1 MNTIIINSGT
11 EENNKILHLIRQ
23 AIISFELSA
32 NKLII
37 FMDSGI
43 LVEFETDGE
52 YVGINPQLAAISEKI
67 KNFLASTSSVLNVE
81 TNVSYKITK
90 FGNEET
96 KPQSNTKRKSK

>member
-1 MNTIIINSGT
+1 
-11 EENNKILHLIRQ
+11 
-23 AIISFELSA
+23 
-32 NKLII
+32 
-37 FMDSGI
+37 MDSGI
-43 LVEFETDGE
+43 LVEFQTDGVDGE

-90 FGNEET
+90 FGNVET

>member
-90 FGNEET
+90 FGNVET